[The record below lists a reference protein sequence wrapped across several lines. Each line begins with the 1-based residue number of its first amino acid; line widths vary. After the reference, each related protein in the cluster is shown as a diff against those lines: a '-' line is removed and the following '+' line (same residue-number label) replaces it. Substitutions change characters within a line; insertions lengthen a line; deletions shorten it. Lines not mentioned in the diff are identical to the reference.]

1 MKSKIMAAAVAG
13 GLLVAAGFVTSLV
26 SAPSVASA
34 QEDDPAD
41 ASTKGVVHRGVD
53 FLSEV
58 LSDLVGNG
66 TINQDQADAITSAV
80 RTKIEDG
87 KAQRE
92 ANRELI
98 QGFLEDGVITSD
110 EMAQLPDDHP
120 FNDPN
125 GPFAEA
131 AADGQL
137 TAAEIREAMPHPRR
151 NAFRRGARFGA
162 LLDDGGIDA
171 TEYAGLPADSPL
183 KQIDVSPYLD
193 DDGVITIDE
202 LRQIRNDW
210 RALQSSDSSGA

>member
-1 MKSKIMAAAVAG
+1 MKSKIMAAAIAG

-34 QEDDPAD
+34 QDDDPSDGTAK
-41 ASTKGVVHRGVD
+41 SVVQRGVD

-58 LSDLVGNG
+58 LSGLVGNG
-66 TINQDQADAITSAV
+66 TIDQSQADAITSAV
-80 RTKIEDG
+80 QSKIEEG
-87 KAQRE
+87 KTQRE

-98 QGFLEDGVITSD
+98 KGFLEDGVITSD
-110 EMAQLPDDHP
+110 ELAQLPDDHP

-125 GPFAEA
+125 GPFAAA

-151 NAFRRGARFGA
+151 DAFRRGTRFGA

-171 TEYAGLPADSPL
+171 TEYAALPDDHPL

>member
-1 MKSKIMAAAVAG
+1 MKSKIIAAAIAG

-34 QEDDPAD
+34 QEDDTAD
-41 ASTKGVVHRGVD
+41 GSGKGVVQRGAD

-66 TINQDQADAITSAV
+66 TIDQGQADAITNAV
-80 RTKIEDG
+80 KTKIEDA

-98 QGFLEDGVITSD
+98 KGFLEDGVITSD
-110 EMAQLPDDHP
+110 ELAQLPGDHP

-131 AADGQL
+131 ASDGQL
-137 TAAEIREAMPHPRR
+137 TAAEIREAMPHPRVD
-151 NAFRRGARFGA
+151 AFRHGARFGA

-171 TEYAGLPADSPL
+171 TEYANLPDDSPL